1 MKERKRN
8 QKSLISFFVL
18 LSVVLL
24 LVFGFHILINY
35 FLGKDLFSNRIIES
49 YFINFSLGFASFVV
63 LILSLKKYV
72 SSLGFIFMYTS
83 FSKFVVFYIVFKAN
97 YSSNGNVDIAEF
109 LTIMIPYAFTLT
121 SEIYSMSK
129 VLNK

>member
-35 FLGKDLFSNRIIES
+35 CLGKDLFSNRIIES

-83 FSKFVVFYIVFKAN
+83 FAKFVVFYVVLKAD
-97 YSSNGNVDIAEF
+97 YSLNGNVDTGEF
-109 LTIMIPYAFTLT
+109 LTIMIPYSYTLFA
-121 SEIYSMSK
+121 EIFAMSN